1 MQSLN
6 INHQIQPWGTWEQ
19 LCYQGSERMGM
30 MRFGARFCDFIAS
43 IKPEFSISTIF
54 HI

>member
-6 INHQIQPWGTWEQ
+6 INHQIQPWGKPEQ
-19 LCYQGSERMGM
+19 LCYQGSERACM
-30 MRFGARFCDFIAS
+30 MRFDARICDRKHA
-43 IKPEFSISTIF
+43 IKPGFSISTIF